1 MMRVELTFD
10 EVEKVVESLRVC
22 ANEASQTARS
32 GEYPSSVALEETAR
46 ANALYTLAER
56 LDDHSKRFRPKAK
69 GSSGTV
75 DPFDSPP
82 QISKLANDPVEW

>member
-1 MMRVELTFD
+1 MRIELTFD
-10 EVEKVVESLRVC
+10 EMENVVASLRVC

-32 GEYPSSVALEETAR
+32 REYPPSVAIQETAR
-46 ANALYTLAER
+46 ADALYTLADR
-56 LDDHSKRFRPKAK
+56 LDDHVRRFRPKPK

-82 QISKLANDPVEW
+82 QVSKLANDPVEW